1 MESTIIFRAEATLI
15 EQARAKATSEN
26 RTLNDLF
33 QDWLRRY
40 VQTRPSS
47 QNYAELMRQL
57 QHVSSGRK
65 FSREEANE
73 R

>member
-33 QDWLRRY
+33 QDWVRRY

-47 QNYAELMRQL
+47 QTYAELMRQL

>member
-57 QHVSSGRK
+57 RHVSSGRK